1 MFPRTEKRYLS
12 PQGKLAIWIFH
23 IIANKRHQFFRLVA
37 RRERGL
43 ADQSALIT
51 SNSKSA
57 VFMRQRFF
65 RTQMRRSAR
74 RSS

>member
-37 RRERGL
+37 RRVRGL
-43 ADQSALIT
+43 GDQSSLIE
-51 SNSKSA
+51 SGLPK
-57 VFMRQRFF
+57 QDL
-65 RTQMRRSAR
+65 RT
-74 RSS
+74 